1 MKKGSFIFHKKSEV
15 FVDWFAIG
23 NVQKDFLS
31 ARDLDLF
38 AEARTKDQGPR
49 TKGPRAKA
57 RPGPIQGT
65 FNVARK

>member
-38 AEARTKDQGPR
+38 AEARTKDQGP
-49 TKGPRAKA
+49 KDQGPNDQGPR
-57 RPGPIQGT
+57 PGQDQSKGLLM
-65 FNVARK
+65 